1 MKRMRL
7 AFLTF
12 LLLVAFGVL
21 PSWTETKDMKACDKG
36 CKDTNKQ
43 CVKDTGDRP
52 LCEAGYAFCLEC
64 CTGGC

>member
-7 AFLTF
+7 ALLAF
-12 LLLVAFGVL
+12 LLLIASSAL
-21 PSWTETKDMKACDKG
+21 PPWTPAEAATTCEKG